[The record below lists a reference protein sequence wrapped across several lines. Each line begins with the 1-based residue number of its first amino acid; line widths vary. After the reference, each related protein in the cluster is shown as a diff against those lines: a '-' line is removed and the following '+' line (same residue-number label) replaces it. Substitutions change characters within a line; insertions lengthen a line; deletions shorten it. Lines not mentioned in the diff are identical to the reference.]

1 MHNANNNELLHE
13 LNAWAEQHIS
23 LDAVRVQT
31 LGPFVTRVL
40 SEESRFIK
48 ETFFKISLWIFGVD
62 DVYDAT
68 TFTVNEL
75 RAIAALLSQQEPLP
89 ATCQFAPEKL
99 AIVNDLN
106 DILGALLAGPVLN
119 LSENEKFYTY
129 FYQILRLT
137 LDAMLEEVERKTS
150 NATVDITAYLKT
162 GKYSVGSSLAQVLLF
177 YLIDKEF
184 FRSDN
189 YLFVN
194 KLLEILG
201 EIIRLLNDKRS
212 YKKELAEN
220 KLNSIMIIQQQSL
233 PLADFDEAVHQVN
246 EMIDERVTL
255 LRQWVSSFTDETSKK
270 FGSSTL
276 AVVEAT
282 KQFYA
287 IRDFK

>member
-1 MHNANNNELLHE
+1 VHSTNNNELLDE
-13 LNAWAEQHIS
+13 LNVWARQHVS

-31 LGPFVTRVL
+31 LGPFVTKVL
-40 SEESRFIK
+40 IEESKWVK

-75 RAIAALLSQQEPLP
+75 RTIAALLSRQEPLP
-89 ATCQFAPEKL
+89 AICQFTPEKL

-106 DILGALLAGPVLN
+106 NILGELLEGPVLN
-119 LSENEKFYTY
+119 LPENKKFYTY
-129 FYQILRLT
+129 FYQQLRLT
-137 LDAMLEEVERKTS
+137 LEAMLEEVERKAS
-150 NATVDITAYLKT
+150 NAPVDITAYLQT
-162 GKYSVGSSLAQVLLF
+162 GKHSVGSSLAQALLF

-189 YLFVN
+189 YLFVD

-246 EMIDERVTL
+246 EMIDKRIML

-270 FGSSTL
+270 FGSYTL

-282 KQFYA
+282 QQFYA